1 MIYDS
6 KTDTAKWRRYVYDR
20 IGGIA
25 SGPVELGD
33 LSDVSGA
40 TATDKNFLIADG
52 SNWASSAHSQDD
64 HSDTTITSPA
74 QDEALV
80 YNASTGKW
88 ENTEIAMPSVSCI
101 DGGSSSSTFP
111 EVDVNPFGTT
121 APTLTIQD
129 EGSSL
134 TTTADILNFVGDG
147 VVASGASGTKTI
159 TIAGGSG
166 VGDSS
171 DTEVLFNN
179 SGTGD
184 GIAEFTWDGTNLIFD
199 AATVDQFR
207 IIEGFEIG
215 STSQSDRARIAPVVN
230 GQSIDLLCSSTDYSG
245 INFKDY
251 VGSTLGYIQ
260 CRDARISLLTSTGEN
275 AFIGRKNGS
284 CELYYNN
291 VLTLEVDDSGIDVSG
306 NIRAAASTT
315 TISSLRLPHGS
326 APTSPVDGDMWT
338 TTAGLYVRING
349 STVGPLS

>member
-20 IGGIA
+20 IGGISA
-25 SGPVELGD
+25 GPVELGD
-33 LSDVSGA
+33 LDDVSDA

-52 SNWASSAHSQDD
+52 SNWVASAHAQGD

-88 ENTEIAMPSVSCI
+88 ENTAVALPSVNCI
-101 DGGSSSSTFP
+101 DGGDSASTYP
-111 EVDVNPFGTT
+111 EVDQNPW
-121 APTLTIQD
+121 
-129 EGSSL
+129 S
-134 TTTADILNFVGDG
+134 TADITVEAAVG
-147 VVASGASGTKTI
+147 
-159 TIAGGSG
+159 G

-171 DTEVLFNN
+171 TTEMLFNN
-179 SGTGD
+179 AGTVD
-184 GIAEFTWDGTNLIFD
+184 GVAEFTWDGSTLIFD
-199 AATVDQFR
+199 GTQAIDFR
-207 IIEGFEIG
+207 IVEGFEIG
-215 STSQSDRARIAPVVN
+215 STAQSDRARIAPVVN
-230 GQSIDLLCSSTDYSG
+230 GQSIDLLCSSSDFSG
-245 INFKDY
+245 INFRDY
-251 VGSTLGYIQ
+251 LGATLGHIQ
-260 CRDARISLLTSTGEN
+260 CRAATISLLTSTGES
-275 AFIGRKNGS
+275 AFIGRANGN
-284 CELYYNN
+284 CELYYNG

-326 APTSPVDGDMWT
+326 APTSPVNGDMWT